1 MAPRRVNLGV
11 CFVMAL
17 VAAVFHLT
25 VKADSGNP
33 VDSSLS
39 KALTIK
45 PDKCISL
52 RQGLV
57 CYQRVK
63 FNWQLDNAGDYCL
76 VEDSDADPI
85 KCWSQQR
92 AGSLTTE
99 FAARESTDYYLIDR
113 VDNRRIG
120 KATMQ
125 VAWVYRNKK
134 RNRKRWRLF

>member
-1 MAPRRVNLGV
+1 
-11 CFVMAL
+11 MAL
-17 VAAVFHLT
+17 LAGAFHL
-25 VKADSGNP
+25 VAKADSDKPTDTNQS
-33 VDSSLS
+33 D
-39 KALTIK
+39 ALTIK

-63 FNWQLDNAGDYCL
+63 FTWRLDDAGEYCL

-92 AGSLTTE
+92 AGSLITE
-99 FAARESTDYYLIDR
+99 FAARESTHYYLIDR